1 MNHII
6 YVIDDD
12 ATTPNRWPKVGI
24 VSSMIFNL
32 LFTQAKAYGA
42 IGEFLTLL
50 AGTPRA
56 QKLKWLF
63 AGNKALPRK

>member
-42 IGEFLTLL
+42 ISEVLTLL

-56 QKLKWLF
+56 QKLKWIF
-63 AGNKALPRK
+63 A